1 MFYMKDDEDSE
12 KSLATIC
19 ALGSQDRSISI
30 WVTKFSRPVC
40 VATDIFDNNVYDI
53 CWTPDGRSL
62 FACSQDG
69 TIACIQFDSELEDIA
84 PDDMIVS
91 SNIYTHVFL

>member
-1 MFYMKDDEDSE
+1 MKDEDGE

-40 VATDIFDNNVYDI
+40 VANDVFDNNVYDI
-53 CWTPDGRSL
+53 SWMPDGTSL

-69 TIACIQFDSELEDIA
+69 TVACILLDTELEEVA
-84 PDDMIVS
+84 PDEVIVS
-91 SNIYTHVFL
+91 TIYFFCFD